1 MLFLSGLCAKAACS
15 EAVASAAAAAA
26 AAATILEVAKRT
38 VQLQPH
44 LWLQLHWQR

>member
-1 MLFLSGLCAKAACS
+1 M
-15 EAVASAAAAAA
+15 ERVASCHPAAAAA

-44 LWLQLHWQR
+44 LWLQLLWQR